1 MHLHVKNCVYQQT
14 ICLWR
19 LGPSISSNIQP
30 TIFLLELNADAL
42 FTLFKSLLHA
52 LEEDTYELEI
62 KGFSL
67 HPNRGCILEQMFG
80 YSGVVFINLML
91 ID

>member
-1 MHLHVKNCVYQQT
+1 MRLHVKNCVYQQT

-19 LGPSISSNIQP
+19 LGPSITSNIQP

-67 HPNRGCILEQMFG
+67 HPNRGCILEQTLG